1 MRITVSHVIIL
12 VFLVI
17 GWGNLPV
24 FAANWEIH
32 PGLYTS
38 YEYSDNYLGEAE
50 EEQEETTYEIGP
62 SLELIVDTQHFHWE
76 VAGYAAKSYHREFDE
91 DDATEVST
99 VTSLAWAG
107 VRRSLDMKYEY
118 TQTRSRE
125 SLDQP
130 IGETRIHRGSVTYHR
145 DISRRISYSAGYRTY
160 NEDAPEPDDDV
171 SGNGGV
177 FELTYLPNPRNRLDL
192 TYSYDIFNYDADE
205 SVEATELS
213 LDSRITAADIGWL
226 YAISRR
232 VSMGPTA
239 GYSKI
244 ERPHLNDEATYTL
257 ELSMVYTPSRNLNL
271 DLAAGYSRLKVDEEE
286 EEIEDTEEGVY
297 IYRAGLTW
305 ENPRDTI
312 TAGTSRGYT
321 TETTSYRY
329 GIYRTNSA
337 DISWEHKFAN
347 TLSSE
352 ITALY
357 TQRKPSSDIA
367 DQDEEEKEF
376 VGQVAGIWSPW
387 EYLDLRLYYERLE
400 QRFEVS
406 DTVKE
411 NRYGAIIEIRY

>member
-1 MRITVSHVIIL
+1 MRIIVSYVIIL
-12 VFLVI
+12 VFLII
-17 GWGNLPV
+17 GCANLPV

-62 SLELIVDTQHFHWE
+62 SLELIVDMQRFHWE
-76 VAGYAAKSYHREFDE
+76 VAGYAAKSYHREFEE
-91 DDATEVST
+91 DDATEVSAA
-99 VTSLAWAG
+99 TSLSWTG
-107 VRRSLDMKYEY
+107 VRRGLDMEYEY
-118 TQTRSRE
+118 AQTRSRE

-130 IGETRIHRGSVTYHR
+130 LGETRIHSGSVTYHR

-160 NEDAPEPDDDV
+160 NEDAPAPDDDV
-171 SGNGGV
+171 IGNGGV
-177 FELTYLPNPRNRLDL
+177 FELTYLPDQRNSLDL
-192 TYSYDIFNYDADE
+192 TYSYDIYNYDADE
-205 SVEATELS
+205 RVESAELS
-213 LDSRITAADIGWL
+213 RDSRITAAGIGWL

-257 ELSMVYTPSRNLNL
+257 ALSVVYTPSRNLSL

-286 EEIEDTEEGVY
+286 EEIEDAEEDVY
-297 IYRAGLTW
+297 IYSAGLTW
-305 ENPRDTI
+305 ESTRNTI
-312 TAGTSRGYT
+312 TAGISRGYT

-329 GIYRTNSA
+329 GIYQSDSA
-337 DISWEHKFAN
+337 DISWEHRFTD

-352 ITALY
+352 INALY
-357 TQRKPSSDIA
+357 TDRKPGSDII

-376 VGQVAGIWSPW
+376 VSEIAGIWSPW
-387 EYLDLRLYYERLE
+387 RYLDVRLYYERLE

-406 DTVKE
+406 DTIKE